1 MWFSDRDL
9 LLNGMD
15 SKKEQKAWSL
25 AKRAQSFKHAF
36 RVLRLFFVTT
46 PNIFIHIFVSIAVV
60 LAGFYF
66 KVSLFEWLILILAM
80 GLVFVAEAFNTAI
93 EIDIN
98 LTSPT
103 YHPYARDT
111 KDVAAGAVLL
121 SAFFSIIVGLIIFL
135 PKLL

>member
-1 MWFSDRDL
+1 
-9 LLNGMD
+9 MD

-36 RVLRLFFVTT
+36 RGLRLFFVTT

-111 KDVAAGAVLL
+111 KDVAAGAVLI
-121 SAFFSIIVGLIIFL
+121 ASITATIIGFGIFGHHLLGLL
-135 PKLL
+135 Q